1 MERLGDAL
9 TRLKIRGGI
18 SKAVTAG
25 WSGTEAEPP
34 EPPACPR
41 CRDAGFLRMD
51 VPAGH
56 DDFGKIVVCP
66 CRTQEVADRRQS
78 RLERLSNL
86 GPLTRLT
93 FDNLDVEGRSGD
105 QPRRDRYRRIVERG
119 RAYAESPEG
128 WLLLAGPP
136 GCGKTHLAA
145 AIANTRL
152 AAGESVIFSVVPD
165 LLDHLRAAF
174 SPNSDVGYDELFE
187 TVRETP
193 LLILDDLG
201 TQSGTPWAQEKLFQ
215 LLNHRYNGRLPT
227 VITTNLRPE
236 ELDERLQTRIL
247 DATLTTTAILDD
259 WEASSLERLG
269 GLSLQRLAQMTF
281 ATFRPEGRAIDPH
294 QREVM
299 RLICNRA
306 REFAANPSG
315 WLALLGNPGTGKT
328 HLAAAIANARRE
340 EGHSAYFITVPD
352 LLDYLRSAYAPDS
365 KVSYDKVF
373 DAVRTAPL
381 LVLDDLGAHSGTP
394 WAQEKLFQLLNHRY
408 NAALPTVITSNLTL
422 KEQDRRIE
430 SRMTDQRLCDVYE
443 VDVPPYFL
451 EPALPPERSGPP
463 RPPAPGRGERG
474 RPPGRR
480 Y

>member
-1 MERLGDAL
+1 VERLGDAL
-9 TRLKIRGGI
+9 TRLKIRESI
-18 SKAVTAG
+18 SKVVTAG
-25 WSGTEAEPP
+25 SSDADTTPEAPP
-34 EPPACPR
+34 SCPR
-41 CRDAGFLRMD
+41 CLDAGFLRRD

-56 DDFGKIVVCP
+56 PEFGQIVVCP
-66 CRTQEVADRRQS
+66 CRSQEVADRRRS

-93 FDNLDVEGRSGD
+93 FDNLDLDGRSD
-105 QPRRDRYRRIVERG
+105 DPSRRDRYRRIVERV
-119 RAYAESPEG
+119 RAFAEAPDG

-145 AIANTRL
+145 SVANRRL
-152 AAGESVIFSVVPD
+152 AESEPVIFSVVPD

-187 TVRETP
+187 TVRDAP

-215 LLNHRYNGRLPT
+215 LLNHRYNARLPT
-227 VITTNLRPE
+227 IITTNLRPD

-281 ATFRPEGRAIDPH
+281 ATFRPDGMGIEEH
-294 QREVM
+294 QREEM
-299 RLICNRA
+299 RRIYRRA
-306 REFAANPSG
+306 REFAREPRR
-315 WLALLGNPGTGKT
+315 WLMLNGSPGTGKT
-328 HLAAAIANARRE
+328 HLAAAIANERRAA
-340 EGHSAYFITVPD
+340 GGTAYFITAPD

-373 DAVRTAPL
+373 EGVRAAPL
-381 LVLDDLGAHSGTP
+381 LVLDDLGAHSSTP
-394 WAQEKLFQLLNHRY
+394 WAEEKLFQILNYRY
-408 NAALPTVITSNLTL
+408 NAALPTVITTNLDIRDL
-422 KEQDRRIE
+422 DPRIR
-430 SRMTDQRLCDVYE
+430 SRINDAQLCDFLVMQ
-443 VDVPPYFL
+443 VPPFRAEL
-451 EPALPPERSGPP
+451 RGPQVSSPTPRAPRRSRGPGA
-463 RPPAPGRGERG
+463 R
-474 RPPGRR
+474 
-480 Y
+480 

>member
-1 MERLGDAL
+1 MHGN
-9 TRLKIRGGI
+9 I
-18 SKAVTAG
+18 SRAVTAG
-25 WSGTEAEPP
+25 WSDADAPPDEPP
-34 EPPACPR
+34 SCPR
-41 CRDAGFLRMD
+41 CHDAGFLRRD

-56 DDFGKIVVCP
+56 AEFGQLVVCP
-66 CRTQEVADRRQS
+66 CRKQEVAERRRT

-86 GPLTRLT
+86 GALKRLT
-93 FDNLDVEGRSGD
+93 FDNLEPEGRSND
-105 QPRRDRYRRIVERG
+105 PSRQDRYRRIVERV
-119 RAYAESPEG
+119 RTFSEAPEG

-145 AIANTRL
+145 AVANRRL
-152 AAGESVIFSVVPD
+152 AESDAVIFSVVPD

-187 TVRETP
+187 TVREAP

-227 VITTNLRPE
+227 IITTNLRPE

-281 ATFRPEGRAIDPH
+281 ATFRPDGASIDEH
-294 QREVM
+294 QRDVM
-299 RLICNRA
+299 RRIYRRA
-306 REFAANPSG
+306 REFAKEPIG
-315 WLALLGNPGTGKT
+315 WLVLLGLPGTGKT
-328 HLAAAIANARRE
+328 HLAAAVANERRAS
-340 EGHSAYFITVPD
+340 GSTAYFITAPD

-365 KVSYDKVF
+365 KASYDKVF
-373 DAVRTAPL
+373 EAVRTVPM
-381 LVLDDLGAHSGTP
+381 LVLDDLGAHSSTP
-394 WAQEKLFQLLNHRY
+394 WAQEKLFQLLNYRY

-422 KEQDRRIE
+422 EDHDARIR
-430 SRMTDQRLCDVYE
+430 SRILDAQLCELQVME
-443 VDVPPYFL
+443 VPPYRL
-451 EPALPPERSGPP
+451 EFRTSDTHMQSSRNAP
-463 RPPAPGRGERG
+463 RGRGPRA
-474 RPPGRR
+474 R
-480 Y
+480 